1 MTKLIMLLLT
11 TSFVCSAQAQKQQY
25 DATNFD
31 IAGVKLGMNKDEA
44 VTALT
49 TFLKVEESALR
60 FPSYL
65 LKDQI
70 LNRKIAKN
78 FTYEADGVRVQ
89 VSMVAAIP
97 IDEANPLRVN
107 LITYETKRTDE
118 NMHSLRDKAF
128 EKYGLPTN
136 GVRENDH
143 VSRKYSWCNF
153 DTSIQN
159 NSCFNAIGAKLE
171 LRAPTIQLSDP
182 TYLKKIQKYMQNK
195 NKAKVSF

>member
-1 MTKLIMLLLT
+1 MNKIFVVLLT
-11 TSFVCSAQAQKQQY
+11 TFFMHSAQADKQQY
-25 DATNFD
+25 DATAFD
-31 IAGVKLGMNKDEA
+31 IAGVKLGMTKDEA
-44 VTALT
+44 VQALT
-49 TFLKVEESALR
+49 TFLQIDESALR

-65 LKDQI
+65 LKDQV

-89 VSMVAAIP
+89 VSMVPAIP
-97 IDEANPLRVN
+97 IDEENPLRVN

-118 NMHSLRDKAF
+118 NMHNLRDKAF

-143 VSRKYSWCNF
+143 VGNKYSWCSF
-153 DTSIQN
+153 DTSVQN

-171 LRAPTIQLSDP
+171 LTAPRMQLTDP
-182 TYLKKIQKYMQNK
+182 TYLKKLQEYMANK